1 MTNLNGNPSPNYREV
16 ETRDS
21 EIRRLQAMIGTN
33 ETVQQRSYNQDI
45 HQETDKELE
54 SNKLEIRR
62 LRSIIENLTKGG
74 RQSEDPNINF
84 YENRR
89 SNLGSLPA
97 KFGTNQLNRRTM
109 NYSIGN
115 RQLIPTVSN
124 TIV

>member
-74 RQSEDPNINF
+74 RLSEDPNINV

-124 TIV
+124 TVV

>member
-74 RQSEDPNINF
+74 RQSEDPNINV